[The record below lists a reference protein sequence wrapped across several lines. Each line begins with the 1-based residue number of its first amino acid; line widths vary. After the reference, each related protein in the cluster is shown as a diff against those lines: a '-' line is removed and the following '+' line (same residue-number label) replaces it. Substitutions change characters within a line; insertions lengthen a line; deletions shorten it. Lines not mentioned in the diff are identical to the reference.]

1 MTKGQA
7 AEQEAFVYRI
17 SVLGGFDVRP
27 SEGGPAGLQ
36 SRLLLAALSA
46 APSRRLEKA
55 QLIEVLWPN
64 AKTLMSGSA
73 VRVAVNRAREW
84 FGVAG
89 PRSIV
94 AANGA
99 YFLSPTIET
108 DADEWLRLIREAER
122 CRSDDE
128 LTACD
133 RWNEARKLWRG
144 VPYAEFD
151 SPMLDQARLNLLSA
165 WRTTN
170 IREIQVLLN
179 LDVSEAAYRA
189 EQLFGVIPASE
200 DVATLAI
207 EAMAAAGRTKDGLA
221 IAVQFRSKMQELGLL
236 VPSQI
241 AQAEALLLAPVPQA
255 VRQESLRIP
264 LGANNDLVLETEE
277 HDAQVLSS
285 KTNGRPSRKLH
296 DVFADGN
303 AAESRGD
310 FAEASLAWWTVV
322 AQANP
327 GPESTLVARAALAG
341 SGYNSRI
348 GGDFERRRRLRL
360 AATRLPDHALRDEVV
375 ADLALESFNCRFG
388 VDPDLDAEVRGIAKR
403 PESTGY
409 VLALRWVL
417 AADQTTGKATLFQAQ
432 QLAQASFEISGAS
445 PHHRSAGLTVAVGVG
460 LSCGAFELADFW
472 ASELEALGEKTNE
485 PRARWQSIAFRSVL
499 AEVAGRFDLGQELAL
514 KALEVGR
521 NLGMN
526 DADATFGLHLMGRA
540 LRDGSLASFAP
551 VLAAAADKYKFPI
564 WAMLRA
570 TAEADAGNETIAR
583 KLLREHL
590 SDALDEL
597 DHFTPAA
604 LAIAAKNASRL
615 GDLSA
620 IERLRPI
627 LDARAE
633 QFLLIGYGGPCI
645 GPRALFQAQL
655 AAACGEL
662 SLAEEH
668 YEDALRICGDAG
680 ARSWTEHVRVAR
692 AATCLG

>member
-1 MTKGQA
+1 MTEEQTA
-7 AEQEAFVYRI
+7 AEEAFGFRI
-17 SVLGGFDVRP
+17 NVLGGFDVHP
-27 SEGGPAGLQ
+27 SEGRPAGLQ

-46 APSRRLEKA
+46 APSRRLEQA

-99 YFLSPTIET
+99 YLLSPLIET
-108 DADEWLRLIREAER
+108 DADEWLRLVREAER

-133 RWNEARKLWRG
+133 RWKEARKLWRG

-151 SPMLDQARLNLLSA
+151 SPLLDQARLSLLSA

-170 IREIQVLLN
+170 IREVQVLLN

-221 IAVQFRSKMQELGLL
+221 VAAQFRFSMQELGLL
-236 VPSQI
+236 VPSRI
-241 AQAEALLLAPVPQA
+241 VQAEALLFAPVPEA

-264 LGANNDLVLETEE
+264 LGVNSSSVLGIEE
-277 HDAQVLSS
+277 QIAEALPS
-285 KTNGRPSRKLH
+285 KTKEVPDRKLH
-296 DVFADGN
+296 EVFADGN
-303 AAESRGD
+303 EAETRGD
-310 FAEASLAWWTVV
+310 FAEASSAWWTVV
-322 AQANP
+322 AQADP

-417 AADQTTGKATLFQAQ
+417 AADQTAGKATLFQAQ
-432 QLAQASFEISGAS
+432 QLAQASLEISGAS
-445 PHHRSAGLTVAVGVG
+445 PHQRSAGLTVAVGVG

-472 ASELEALGEKTNE
+472 ASELEALGGKTNE

-499 AEVAGRFDLGQELAL
+499 AEVAGRLDIGQELAL

-521 NLGMN
+521 SLGMN
-526 DADATFGLHLMGRA
+526 DAEATFGLHLMGRA

-570 TAEADAGNETIAR
+570 TAEADAGNETIAL

-590 SDALDEL
+590 SDTLDQL

-615 GDLSA
+615 GDRSA

-662 SLAEEH
+662 SSAEEH
-668 YEDALRICGDAG
+668 YEDALRICGNAG

-692 AATCLG
+692 AATRLG